1 MNLVTD
7 KGLDFLEAVKTAKGT
22 NAKKEILESN
32 LGIGNEIAGS
42 ILFYTFNP
50 YISFNVVKVPKT
62 IDRFPIDPAE
72 GWHLFF
78 SNAEKCAN
86 REVTGNAAVGL
97 MQSTFNKCSAAQ
109 ERWMRKIL
117 KKSLAIG
124 ISTKS
129 INKVSPG
136 FIPTFDVALAQ
147 KYDFKRIK
155 TDIVAIEPKLDGIRC
170 EGIVKKGKATLYARS
185 GKVITNFDKSIG
197 KDLEKLPD
205 GVYEGEIMG
214 EDFTALMRQVYR
226 KEKIDIRDTRLVL
239 FDFIP
244 LEEWESKKGELSAEE
259 RYLKLVTHVSGIR
272 PKSTGMKNF
281 TSLYDNLEIVKRHY
295 IKADQSSIKK
305 MHDMYVHEG
314 FEGAMIKDPTAA
326 YFFKRDWSVMKYKDF
341 FDADV
346 IIKECLEGTGKYS
359 GNLGSFLVDYQGVNV
374 QVGSGLSDKLRNKIW
389 SNKEKFVGRMIEV
402 RYQEVTPDG
411 SLRFPTFVCFR
422 NDR

>member
-50 YISFNVVKVPKT
+50 YIAFNVVKVPKT

-97 MQSTFNKCSAAQ
+97 MQSTFNKCSVAQ
-109 ERWMRKIL
+109 ENWMRKIL
-117 KKSLAIG
+117 KKNLAIG

-147 KYDFKRIK
+147 KFDMKRIK
-155 TDIVAIEPKLDGIRC
+155 STEVFIEPKLDGIRC
-170 EGIVKKGKATLYARS
+170 LAIVENREAKLFTRAGKL
-185 GKVITNFDKSIG
+185 ITNFDDTVGAELS
-197 KDLEKLPD
+197 KLND
-205 GVYEGEIMG
+205 GCYDGEIMST
-214 EDFTALMRQVYR
+214 DFTALMRQVHR
-226 KEKIDIRDTRLVL
+226 KEGADISEVYFAL
-239 FDFIP
+239 FDYIP
-244 LEEWESKKGELSAEE
+244 LEEWKEKSSREQAWR
-259 RYLKLVTHVSGIR
+259 RYEILKWRIKDLNKYVT
-272 PKSTGMKNF
+272 
-281 TSLYDNLEIVKRHY
+281 LVKRER
-295 IKADQSSIKK
+295 IKSDYNEIKRI
-305 MHDMYVHEG
+305 HDSYVNLG
-314 FEGAMIKDPTAA
+314 YEGAMIKTIHDP
-326 YFFKRDWSVMKYKDF
+326 YCFGRDYSVMKFKAF

-346 IIKECLEGTGKYS
+346 PIIGLKEGTGKHQ
-359 GNLGSFLVDYQGVNV
+359 GKLGSFVVDYKGVEV
-374 QVGSGLSDKLRNKIW
+374 RVGSGLTDELREQLWLSADKHI
-389 SNKEKFVGRMIEV
+389 GRIIEV
-402 RYQEVTPDG
+402 RYQEITPDG